1 MINFSHSFF
10 SSHTT
15 VCIGLL
21 LVSITSLLSFVHL
34 PCLVS
39 SPYQWPPNC
48 QMTFS
53 SFHNLTEILSS
64 SMHNTYT
71 NYDTL
76 NLTPSL
82 IPSGLAPCLNIVLY
96 AFLCGSLYLS
106 ALCNDT
112 VNCYDYIM
120 LAPDK

>member
-1 MINFSHSFF
+1 MMNLSHSLF

-15 VCIGLL
+15 VCTGLL

-39 SPYQWPPNC
+39 ATFHWPPNC
-48 QMTFS
+48 QMTFL

-71 NYDTL
+71 NYETL
-76 NLTPSL
+76 YLNPSL
-82 IPSGLAPCLNIVLY
+82 IPSDLAPCLNIELY
-96 AFLCGSLYLS
+96 AFLCVSLFLS
-106 ALCNDT
+106 ALRNDT

-120 LAPDK
+120 FAPDK